1 MKLMNIWRVFMHIAK
16 IGKIRK
22 YLTFYM
28 QIFERYLDDKDAILQ
43 MLDIDIREDE
53 DHFIHIKQFINL
65 QDSRVKSLFKK
76 FEKDVNELENE
87 FNIEFEE
94 IKNNSNKNKMIKM
107 LHNIIETYNKKIAKL
122 NKDFQ
127 EFKNFQIQK
136 INEINSRNNKKIRK
150 RFV

>member
-1 MKLMNIWRVFMHIAK
+1 
-16 IGKIRK
+16 
-22 YLTFYM
+22 
-28 QIFERYLDDKDAILQ
+28 
-43 MLDIDIREDE
+43 MLDRNIL
-53 DHFIHIKQFINL
+53 FILNNL
-65 QDSRVKSLFKK
+65 LIYKTVESKVYLKNSK
-76 FEKDVNELENE
+76 KDVNELENE

-107 LHNIIETYNKKIAKL
+107 LHNITETFNKKIAKL

>member
-1 MKLMNIWRVFMHIAK
+1 MNRMKLMNVWRVFMNIAK

-94 IKNNSNKNKMIKM
+94 IK
-107 LHNIIETYNKKIAKL
+107 
-122 NKDFQ
+122 
-127 EFKNFQIQK
+127 
-136 INEINSRNNKKIRK
+136 KIRTRTK
-150 RFV
+150 

>member
-1 MKLMNIWRVFMHIAK
+1 MNIAK

-94 IKNNSNKNKMIKM
+94 IKKIRTRTKWLKYYITLQK
-107 LHNIIETYNKKIAKL
+107 HTIKKIAKL
-122 NKDFQ
+122 NKD
-127 EFKNFQIQK
+127 KNFQIQK